1 MNAFGSRLR
10 EWVHSEIMILVL
22 LLVVAGGAACFIRIA
37 DWVRDRE
44 IQGFDEKVLRGLRSE
59 ADPAVPIGPW
69 WVADVARNITAL
81 GSVPVLL
88 LLVISV
94 SGFLYLLGKR
104 HAMGFLLV
112 CVVGGVVLTIILKET
127 FGRARPD
134 LVPRLEA
141 VSSASFPSGHSMMS
155 AVVYLTLA
163 VMLARIFASMRIR
176 VYVICVAVTVSLLVG
191 LSRMF
196 LGVHYPSDVLAGW
209 IVGFVWSIS
218 CWIAARILQRTGVL
232 EGEEIQ

>member
-1 MNAFGSRLR
+1 MNEFGSRLR

-44 IQGFDEKVLRGLRSE
+44 IQRFDEKVLRGLRSE
-59 ADPAVPIGPW
+59 ADPAVPIGPG

-81 GSVPVLL
+81 GSVPVLV

-104 HAMGFLLV
+104 HAMGFLIL
-112 CVVGGVVLTIILKET
+112 CVVGGVVLTAILKEA

-176 VYVICVAVTVSLLVG
+176 VYVICVAVIVSLLVG

-218 CWIAARILQRTGVL
+218 CWIMARILQRRGAL
-232 EGEEIQ
+232 EGEEIR

>member
-1 MNAFGSRLR
+1 MKGFGSRLR
-10 EWVHSEIMILVL
+10 ELVHSEIMILVM
-22 LLVVAGGAACFIRIA
+22 LLVVAGGAACFLRIA
-37 DWVRDRE
+37 DWVVDRD
-44 IQGFDEKVLRGLRSE
+44 IQKFDERVLRGLRSE
-59 ADPAVPIGPW
+59 ADPAVPIGPR

-94 SGFLYLLGKR
+94 SGFLYLLDKH
-104 HAMGFLLV
+104 HAMVFLVV
-112 CVVGGVVLTIILKET
+112 CVIGGVILTMVLKEA

-134 LVPRLEA
+134 LVPRLET

-163 VMLARIFASMRIR
+163 VMLARIFASMRVR

-218 CWIAARILQRTGVL
+218 CWIVARILQRRGAL
-232 EGEEIQ
+232 EGGEIR

>member
-1 MNAFGSRLR
+1 MSEFGSRLR
-10 EWVHSEIMILVL
+10 EWVHSEIMILVM
-22 LLVVAGGAACFIRIA
+22 LLVVAGGAACFLRIA
-37 DWVRDRE
+37 DWVTDQE
-44 IQGFDEKVLRGLRSE
+44 IQRFDEKVLRGLRSE
-59 ADPAVPIGPW
+59 ADPAVPIGPR

-94 SGFLYLLGKR
+94 SGFLYLLGKHR
-104 HAMGFLLV
+104 AVVFLVV
-112 CVVGGVVLTIILKET
+112 CVIGGVVLTVLLKEA

-134 LVPRLEA
+134 MVPRLEA

-163 VMLARIFASMRIR
+163 VMLARIFASMRVR
-176 VYVICVAVTVSLLVG
+176 VYVICVAVTVSFLVG

-209 IVGFVWSIS
+209 IVGFIWSIS
-218 CWIAARILQRTGVL
+218 CWIAARILQRKGAL
-232 EGEEIQ
+232 EGEEIR